1 MATKTSAV
9 IKVEKFLIE
18 NKSSIK
24 IVHLDE
30 SARSAQEAAKSLDTS
45 EGSIIKS
52 LLFKVNEMGID
63 YPVMTLISVDKK
75 GNEKQILLS
84 SGYKGKL
91 SRPDAEYVKKIT
103 GFSIGGVSPLTISK
117 NIPIL
122 IDESLERFDLL
133 WGSAG
138 HTHWVFPIRFRDLI
152 RLTNGR
158 VIKNLTKD

>member
-1 MATKTSAV
+1 MATKTSTV
-9 IKVEKFLIE
+9 IKVEKFLLE
-18 NKSSIK
+18 NKSNIK

-30 SARSAQEAAKSLDTS
+30 SARSAQEAANSLNTS
-45 EGSIIKS
+45 VGSIIKS
-52 LLFKVNEMGID
+52 LLFKVNDMGVD
-63 YPVMTLISVDKK
+63 YPVMALISGDKK

-91 SRPDAEYVKKIT
+91 SRPNAEYVKKIT

-117 NIPIL
+117 NIPML
-122 IDESLERFDLL
+122 IDDSLKRFDLL

-138 HTHWVFPIRFRDLI
+138 HTHWVFPISFSDLT

-158 VIKNLTKD
+158 VIKNLTMD

>member
-1 MATKTSAV
+1 MATKSSAV

-18 NKSSIK
+18 NKTNIK
-24 IVHLDE
+24 IVHLEE
-30 SARSAQEAAKSLDTS
+30 SARNAHEAANSLDTS
-45 EGSIIKS
+45 VGYIIKS
-52 LLFKVNEMGID
+52 LLFKVNDMGID
-63 YPVMTLISVDKK
+63 YPVMALISGDKK

-84 SGYKGKL
+84 SGHKGKL

-122 IDESLERFDLL
+122 IDDSLKRFDIL

-138 HTHWVFPIRFRDLI
+138 HAHWVFPINFCYLV

-158 VIKNLTKD
+158 VIKDLTKD

>member
-1 MATKTSAV
+1 MATKSSAV

-18 NKSSIK
+18 NQSNIK
-24 IVHLDE
+24 TIYLDE
-30 SARSAQEAAKSLDTS
+30 SARSAQDAAKSLYTS

-52 LLFKVNEMGID
+52 LLFNVNDMGID
-63 YPVMTLISVDKK
+63 YPVMALISGDKK

-122 IDESLERFDLL
+122 IDESLKRFHLL

-138 HTHWVFPIRFRDLI
+138 HTHWVFPISFRDLI
-152 RLTNGR
+152 KLTNGR

>member
-1 MATKTSAV
+1 MAKKTSAV

-18 NKSSIK
+18 NKSNIK
-24 IVHLDE
+24 TVHLDE

-52 LLFKVNEMGID
+52 LLFKVKDMGID
-63 YPVMTLISVDKK
+63 YPVMALISGDKK
-75 GNEKQILLS
+75 GNEQQILLS

-122 IDESLERFDLL
+122 IDDNLKRFDLL

-138 HTHWVFPIRFRDLI
+138 HTHWVFPISFRDLI

>member
-1 MATKTSAV
+1 MATKTPSV

-18 NKSSIK
+18 NKSNLK
-24 IVHLDE
+24 IVHLNE
-30 SARSAQEAAKSLDTS
+30 SARSAQEAANSLDTNV
-45 EGSIIKS
+45 GSIIKS
-52 LLFKVNEMGID
+52 LLFKVNGMGID
-63 YPVMTLISVDKK
+63 YPVMALISGDKK

-122 IDESLERFDLL
+122 IDDSLKRFDLL

-138 HTHWVFPIRFRDLI
+138 HTHWVFAINFSDLI

>member
-1 MATKTSAV
+1 MAKKTSAV

-18 NKSSIK
+18 NKSNIK
-24 IVHLDE
+24 TVHLDE
-30 SARSAQEAAKSLDTS
+30 SARSAQEAAKSLGTS

-52 LLFKVNEMGID
+52 LLFKVNDMGID
-63 YPVMTLISVDKK
+63 YPVMALISGDKK

-91 SRPDAEYVKKIT
+91 IRPDAEYVKKIT

-122 IDESLERFDLL
+122 IDDNLKRFDLL

-138 HTHWVFPIRFRDLI
+138 HTHWVFPISFRDLI

-158 VIKNLTKD
+158 VVKNLTKD

>member
-18 NKSSIK
+18 NKSNIK
-24 IVHLDE
+24 TVHLDE

-52 LLFKVNEMGID
+52 LLFNVNDMGID
-63 YPVMTLISVDKK
+63 YPVMALISGDKK

-84 SGYKGKL
+84 SGHKGKL

-122 IDESLERFDLL
+122 IDESLKRFHLL

-138 HTHWVFPIRFRDLI
+138 HTHWVFPISFRDLI

>member
-1 MATKTSAV
+1 MAKKTSAV
-9 IKVEKFLIE
+9 IKVEKFLKE

-24 IVHLDE
+24 TVHLDE

-52 LLFKVNEMGID
+52 LLFKVNDMGID
-63 YPVMTLISVDKK
+63 YPVMALISGDKK

-84 SGYKGKL
+84 SGHKGKL
-91 SRPDAEYVKKIT
+91 KRPDAEYVKKIT

-122 IDESLERFDLL
+122 IDDNLKRFDLL

-138 HTHWVFPIRFRDLI
+138 HTHWVFPISFRDLI

>member
-1 MATKTSAV
+1 MAKKTSAV
-9 IKVEKFLIE
+9 IKVEKFLIK
-18 NKSSIK
+18 NKSNIK
-24 IVHLDE
+24 TVHLYE
-30 SARSAQEAAKSLDTS
+30 SARSAQEASKSLDTS

-52 LLFKVNEMGID
+52 LLFKVNDMGVD
-63 YPVMTLISVDKK
+63 YPVMALISGDKK

-122 IDESLERFDLL
+122 IDDNLKRFDLL

-138 HTHWVFPIRFRDLI
+138 HTHWVFPISFRDLI
-152 RLTNGR
+152 RFTNGR

>member
-1 MATKTSAV
+1 MATKSSAV
-9 IKVEKFLIE
+9 IKVERFLIE
-18 NKSSIK
+18 NQSNIK
-24 IVHLDE
+24 TIYLDE
-30 SARSAQEAAKSLDTS
+30 SARSAQDAAKSLYTS

-52 LLFKVNEMGID
+52 LLFNVNDMGID
-63 YPVMTLISVDKK
+63 YPVMALISGDKK

-122 IDESLERFDLL
+122 IDESLKRFHLL

-138 HTHWVFPIRFRDLI
+138 HTHWVFPISFRDLI
-152 RLTNGR
+152 KLTNGR

>member
-1 MATKTSAV
+1 MAKKTSAV

-18 NKSSIK
+18 NKSNIK

-45 EGSIIKS
+45 EGSIVKS
-52 LLFKVNEMGID
+52 LLFKVNDMGIH
-63 YPVMTLISVDKK
+63 YPVMALISGDKK
-75 GNEKQILLS
+75 GNEQQILLS

-122 IDESLERFDLL
+122 IDDNLKRFDLL

-138 HTHWVFPIRFRDLI
+138 HTHWVFPISFRDLI

>member
-9 IKVEKFLIE
+9 IKVERFLIE
-18 NKSSIK
+18 NQSNIK
-24 IVHLDE
+24 TIHLDE
-30 SARSAQEAAKSLDTS
+30 SARSAQDAAKSLDTS

-52 LLFKVNEMGID
+52 LLFNVNDMGID
-63 YPVMTLISVDKK
+63 YPVMALISGDKK

-122 IDESLERFDLL
+122 IDESLKRFHLL

-138 HTHWVFPIRFRDLI
+138 HTHWVFPISFRDLI
-152 RLTNGR
+152 KLTNGR

>member
-1 MATKTSAV
+1 MAKKTSAV

-18 NKSSIK
+18 NKTNIK
-24 IVHLDE
+24 IVHLEE
-30 SARSAQEAAKSLDTS
+30 SARSAHEAANSLDTS
-45 EGSIIKS
+45 VGSIIKS
-52 LLFKVNEMGID
+52 LLFKVNDMGID
-63 YPVMTLISVDKK
+63 YPVMALISGDKK

-84 SGYKGKL
+84 SGHKGKL

-122 IDESLERFDLL
+122 IDDSLKRFDIL

-138 HTHWVFPIRFRDLI
+138 HTHWVFPINFSYLV

-158 VIKNLTKD
+158 VIKDLTKD

>member
-1 MATKTSAV
+1 MAKKTSAV

-18 NKSSIK
+18 NKSNIK
-24 IVHLDE
+24 TVHLDE

-52 LLFKVNEMGID
+52 LLFKVNDMGID
-63 YPVMTLISVDKK
+63 YPVMALISGDKK
-75 GNEKQILLS
+75 GNEKEIILS

-122 IDESLERFDLL
+122 IDDNLKRFDLL

-138 HTHWVFPIRFRDLI
+138 HTHWVFPISFRDLI

-158 VIKNLTKD
+158 VFKNLTKD

>member
-63 YPVMTLISVDKK
+63 YPVMTLISGDKK

>member
-63 YPVMTLISVDKK
+63 YPVMTLISGDKK

-91 SRPDAEYVKKIT
+91 RRPDAEYVKKIT

-122 IDESLERFDLL
+122 IDDNLKRFDLL

-138 HTHWVFPIRFRDLI
+138 HTHWVFPISFRDLI

>member
-1 MATKTSAV
+1 MATKSSAV

-24 IVHLDE
+24 TVHLDE

-52 LLFKVNEMGID
+52 LLFKVNDMGID
-63 YPVMTLISVDKK
+63 YPVMALISGDKK

-84 SGYKGKL
+84 SGHKGKL

-122 IDESLERFDLL
+122 IDDRLKRSNIL

-138 HTHWVFPIRFRDLI
+138 HTNWVFPINFSYLV

-158 VIKNLTKD
+158 VIKDLTKD

>member
-9 IKVEKFLIE
+9 IKVEKFLLE
-18 NKSSIK
+18 NKTNIK

-30 SARSAQEAAKSLDTS
+30 SARSAQEAANSLDTS
-45 EGSIIKS
+45 VGSIIKS
-52 LLFKVNEMGID
+52 LLFKVNDMGID
-63 YPVMTLISVDKK
+63 YPVMALISGDKK
-75 GNEKQILLS
+75 GDEKKILLS

-122 IDESLERFDLL
+122 IDESLKRFDFL
-133 WGSAG
+133 WASAG
-138 HTHWVFPIRFRDLI
+138 HTHWVFPIYFNNLI
-152 RLTNGR
+152 RLTNGK
-158 VIKNLTKD
+158 VIKDLTKD

>member
-1 MATKTSAV
+1 MAKKTSAV

-18 NKSSIK
+18 NKSNIK
-24 IVHLDE
+24 TVHLDE

-45 EGSIIKS
+45 EGSIVKS
-52 LLFKVNEMGID
+52 LLFKVNDMGIH
-63 YPVMTLISVDKK
+63 YPVMALISGDKK
-75 GNEKQILLS
+75 GNEQQILLS

-122 IDESLERFDLL
+122 IDDNLKRFDLKNYL
-133 WGSAG
+133 QN
-138 HTHWVFPIRFRDLI
+138 HHFHLYKVQKHQ
-152 RLTNGR
+152 NKNK
-158 VIKNLTKD
+158 IKKVYLKLYKQ

>member
-9 IKVEKFLIE
+9 IKVERFLIE
-18 NKSSIK
+18 NQSNIK
-24 IVHLDE
+24 TIYLDE
-30 SARSAQEAAKSLDTS
+30 SARSAQDAAKSLYTS

-52 LLFKVNEMGID
+52 LLFNVNDMGID
-63 YPVMTLISVDKK
+63 YPVMALISGDKK

-122 IDESLERFDLL
+122 IDESLKRFHLL

-138 HTHWVFPIRFRDLI
+138 HTHWVFPISFRDLI
-152 RLTNGR
+152 KLTNGR